1 MRSQPTIKL
10 RKNENKQK
18 ELLFKNLSNILL

>member
-1 MRSQPTIKL
+1 MRSQPKIKL